1 MIYFLSKVERARE
14 LVRATQFMIRRR
26 PQSASTTSRTPAR
39 EGNEERDDNGQAP
52 KSSKGGLTRPRTAGA
67 PRRRKEFHKTL
78 TPQKEKKVHAYK
90 LGKTLSV
97 SLKDTIYSGR
107 RRKTLEVPEPV
118 R

>member
-1 MIYFLSKVERARE
+1 
-14 LVRATQFMIRRR
+14 MIRRR

-52 KSSKGGLTRPRTAGA
+52 KSSREGLTRPRTAGA

-78 TPQKEKKVHAYK
+78 APQKKVHAYK